1 MNDQT
6 FTAKTLEEAIELAA
20 KELET
25 TKKNIEVEIIEKGKT
40 AFLGIGGEDAKIR
53 VKSVRNDLSAT
64 SKAMDIVEKLISL
77 TGISATPFLTKNED
91 GKSDEP
97 LIDIRGEDSG
107 LLIGQKGRSLSAL
120 QYIVNVI
127 LNSSVDEKTRVLL
140 DVEQYIVRRTISL
153 KNLANQ
159 VSKRVI
165 QTKKSVTLEPMT
177 SRDRRIVHLTLESN
191 NNVLTESTGEG
202 FSRKITVYPANEK

>member
-1 MNDQT
+1 MNDQI

-120 QYIVNVI
+120 Q
-127 LNSSVDEKTRVLL
+127 
-140 DVEQYIVRRTISL
+140 
-153 KNLANQ
+153 
-159 VSKRVI
+159 
-165 QTKKSVTLEPMT
+165 
-177 SRDRRIVHLTLESN
+177 
-191 NNVLTESTGEG
+191 
-202 FSRKITVYPANEK
+202 

>member
-1 MNDQT
+1 MNDQI

-53 VKSVRNDLSAT
+53 VKSVRNDLSVT

-120 QYIVNVI
+120 QYIQII
-127 LNSSVDEKTRVLL
+127 LEFN
-140 DVEQYIVRRTISL
+140 I
-153 KNLANQ
+153 
-159 VSKRVI
+159 
-165 QTKKSVTLEPMT
+165 
-177 SRDRRIVHLTLESN
+177 
-191 NNVLTESTGEG
+191 
-202 FSRKITVYPANEK
+202 

>member
-1 MNDQT
+1 MNDKT

-20 KELET
+20 MELET
-25 TKKNIEVEIIEKGKT
+25 TKKNIEVEIISKGKT

-53 VKSVRNDLSAT
+53 VKSVRNDLSVT
-64 SKAMDIVEKLISL
+64 SKAMDIVERLISL
-77 TGISATPFLTKNED
+77 TGITATPFLTKNED

-107 LLIGQKGRSLSAL
+107 LLIGQKGRSLSAV
-120 QYIVNVI
+120 QYIVNAI
-127 LNSSVDEKTRVLL
+127 LNSSIDEKTRVLL
-140 DVEQYIVRRTISL
+140 DVEQYLSRRTTSL
-153 KNLANQ
+153 KNLASQ

-191 NNVLTESTGEG
+191 SNVLTESTGEG
-202 FSRKITVYPANEK
+202 FSRKITVHPANEK

>member
-53 VKSVRNDLSAT
+53 VKSVRNDLSVT

-77 TGISATPFLTKNED
+77 PEL
-91 GKSDEP
+91 
-97 LIDIRGEDSG
+97 
-107 LLIGQKGRSLSAL
+107 AL
-120 QYIVNVI
+120 R
-127 LNSSVDEKTRVLL
+127 L
-140 DVEQYIVRRTISL
+140 
-153 KNLANQ
+153 
-159 VSKRVI
+159 
-165 QTKKSVTLEPMT
+165 
-177 SRDRRIVHLTLESN
+177 
-191 NNVLTESTGEG
+191 
-202 FSRKITVYPANEK
+202 F

>member
-153 KNLANQ
+153 KNLASQ

>member
-1 MNDQT
+1 MNDKT
-6 FTAKTLEEAIELAA
+6 FTAKTLEEAIELASL
-20 KELET
+20 ELET

-53 VKSVRNDLSAT
+53 VKSVSNDLSVT
-64 SKAMDIVEKLISL
+64 SKAMDIVERLISL
-77 TGISATPFLTKNED
+77 TGIVATPFLTKNED
-91 GKSDEP
+91 SKSDEP

-107 LLIGQKGRSLSAL
+107 LLIGQKGRSLSAV
-120 QYIVNVI
+120 QYIVNAI
-127 LNSSVDEKTRVLL
+127 LNSSIDEKTRVLL
-140 DVEQYIVRRTISL
+140 DVEQYLSRRTTSL
-153 KNLANQ
+153 KNLASQ

-191 NNVLTESTGEG
+191 SNVLTESTGEG
-202 FSRKITVYPANEK
+202 FSRKITVHPANEK